1 MYDTYRFKDKD
12 PIIDIVRTCVEIFAA
27 TRNVSFAQGV
37 KHVSLA
43 SGVSQSCI
51 WAWFA
56 GHTKYPRFSTI
67 MAVVY
72 ATGRDVHI
80 DGVSGHIGGSKP
92 RFRVIKGGRGG
103 TNHKAA

>member
-12 PIIDIVRTCVEIFAA
+12 PIIDIVRTCVEIFAT
-27 TRNVSFAQGV
+27 TRNVSFAQGI
-37 KHVSLA
+37 KHVSIA

-51 WAWFA
+51 WNWFA
-56 GHTKYPRFSTI
+56 GVTKYPRFATI

-80 DGVSGHIGGSKP
+80 DGVSGHVGGSRP
-92 RFRVIKGGRGG
+92 RFKVIKGG
-103 TNHKAA
+103 NKAAA